1 MSAGVDLSE
10 FFDTFFD
17 EADEL
22 LAEMEQLLLG
32 LDPSAPDAD
41 DLNGIFRA
49 AHSIKGGAAT
59 FGCFEELAKT
69 THLLENQLDLIRHG
83 EMPLRQDMIDLFLE
97 TKDVL
102 TEQVAAYRESG
113 KPDQDAYERICAQ
126 LRQLALEQQA
136 VSEAPP
142 GSVSA
147 ASQSAPPGSAPA
159 PAAAQAAST
168 GSPPAPAAAQAATG
182 SSEVSAAAP
191 SASPGSAPSVSAA
204 PSGEPSSVHPPS
216 AAGGSAGLP
225 LLVRVTRIQDKD
237 VGPLSAEMA
246 LMGEV
251 LHKEHQDGTL
261 SIWLETTATA
271 SDLEA
276 VCCFVVNADQV
287 SVRPEAVP
295 GAAPGGGPQAAAR
308 GSTAGEALLA
318 EAARAVETAFAADP
332 APAGQPHSDLAHST
346 AGQPAGAHPESAA
359 ATSTAAATGTA
370 ATGTAA
376 GHTPTGSTP
385 SKSAPAEAADQGAA
399 DSSARDA
406 KAGKHKENGTIRV
419 GVEKVDQIINLV
431 GELVITQAM
440 LVQTSQSLDP
450 VLHDRLL
457 NGIEQLER
465 NARDLQEAVMSI
477 RMMPM
482 DYVFSR
488 FPRVVRENA
497 TRMGKRIRLVTKGQA
512 TELDKSLIERIIDP
526 LTHLVR
532 NSLDHGIEMPE
543 VRQAQGK
550 DPEGTLTLSA
560 QHNGGQIVIDVIDDG
575 AGLNRERIL
584 KKAISQGFP
593 VSDATPDEELWQL
606 IFAPGFSTAEKV
618 TDISGRGVGMDV
630 VRRNI
635 QGMGG
640 HVQLSS
646 RAGQGTTTRIVLPLT
661 LAILDGMSVRVG
673 AETFIL
679 PLSHVTESMQATAE
693 QIHSISDTERMLHVR
708 GEYLPIVALH
718 EVFNVDGAET
728 DLTRAI
734 AVILQAEEMRFAL
747 MVDHLIGQHQVVVKN
762 LEANYRKV
770 PGISAATILGDGSV
784 ALIVDVFAL
793 RRTSTLRAVA

>member
-22 LAEMEQLLLG
+22 LTNMEQQLLN
-32 LDPSAPDAD
+32 LDLEQPDPD
-41 DLNGIFRA
+41 VLNGIFRA
-49 AHSIKGGAAT
+49 AHSIKGGAGT

-69 THLLENQLDLIRHG
+69 THLLENLLDLIRHG

-102 TEQVAAYRESG
+102 TDQVAAYRGSE
-113 KPDQDAYERICAQ
+113 KPDQQVYERICAQ
-126 LRQLALEQQA
+126 LRQLALEQQQGG
-136 VSEAPP
+136 AP
-142 GSVSA
+142 A
-147 ASQSAPPGSAPA
+147 TPA
-159 PAAAQAAST
+159 PAAAVPASQAV
-168 GSPPAPAAAQAATG
+168 AAAT
-182 SSEVSAAAP
+182 
-191 SASPGSAPSVSAA
+191 
-204 PSGEPSSVHPPS
+204 SGD
-216 AAGGSAGLP
+216 LP
-225 LLVRVTRIQDKD
+225 VRIRISRIQDKD
-237 VGPLSAEMA
+237 VESLVNEMA
-246 LMGEV
+246 LMGEI
-251 LHKEHQDGTL
+251 LHRDQNGGDL
-261 SIWLETTATA
+261 SLWLRTTTSAD
-271 SDLEA
+271 DLEA
-276 VCCFVVNADQV
+276 VCCFIVNADQV
-287 SVRPEAVP
+287 SVVREALP
-295 GAAPGGGPQAAAR
+295 GAAAAAEAP
-308 GSTAGEALLA
+308 TA
-318 EAARAVETAFAADP
+318 AVAPVADHVP
-332 APAGQPHSDLAHST
+332 APSVSEIPSAA
-346 AGQPAGAHPESAA
+346 PAQEAPEPSGSRDAAESAA
-359 ATSTAAATGTA
+359 SSGGGGGSKAAK
-370 ATGTAA
+370 
-376 GHTPTGSTP
+376 P
-385 SKSAPAEAADQGAA
+385 
-399 DSSARDA
+399 
-406 KAGKHKENGTIRV
+406 KESGTIRV

-440 LVQTSQSLDP
+440 LLQTSQTLDP

-497 TRMGKRIRLVTKGQA
+497 TKLGKRIRLVTKGQA

-532 NSLDHGIEMPE
+532 NSLDHGLETPDARI
-543 VRQAQGK
+543 AQGK
-550 DPEGTLTLSA
+550 DPEGTLILSA
-560 QHNGGQIVIDVIDDG
+560 QHNGGQIIIDVIDDG

-584 KKAISQGFP
+584 KKAIASGFP
-593 VSDATPDEELWQL
+593 VSEATPDDELWQL

-635 QGMGG
+635 QSMGG

-646 RAGQGTTTRIVLPLT
+646 RKGEGTTTRIVLPLT
-661 LAILDGMSVRVG
+661 LAILDGMSVKVG
-673 AETFIL
+673 EETFIL
-679 PLSHVTESMQATAE
+679 PLSHVTESMQATDD
-693 QIHSISDTERMLHVR
+693 QIHRISETEQVLHVR

-718 EVFNVDGAET
+718 EVFNVGQAET

-734 AVILQAEEMRFAL
+734 AVILQAEDQRFAL

-762 LEANYRKV
+762 LETNYRKV

-793 RRTSTLRAVA
+793 RRTTSLRAGAAA

>member
-22 LAEMEQLLLG
+22 LTNMEQQLLN
-32 LDPSAPDAD
+32 LDLDQPDPD
-41 DLNGIFRA
+41 VLNGIFRA
-49 AHSIKGGAAT
+49 AHSIKGGAGT

-69 THLLENQLDLIRHG
+69 THLLENLLDLIRHG

-102 TEQVAAYRESG
+102 TEQVAAYRGSE
-113 KPDQDAYERICAQ
+113 KPDQQVYERICAQ
-126 LRQLALEQQA
+126 LRQLALEQQQGGA
-136 VSEAPP
+136 AGAP
-142 GSVSA
+142 
-147 ASQSAPPGSAPA
+147 APA
-159 PAAAQAAST
+159 PAAPAAAPQA
-168 GSPPAPAAAQAATG
+168 APAAA
-182 SSEVSAAAP
+182 AAP
-191 SASPGSAPSVSAA
+191 
-204 PSGEPSSVHPPS
+204 
-216 AAGGSAGLP
+216 AGDLP
-225 LLVRVTRIQDKD
+225 IRIRISRIQDKD
-237 VGPLSAEMA
+237 VEPLVNEMA
-246 LMGEV
+246 LMGEI
-251 LHKEHQDGTL
+251 LHRDHSGGDL
-261 SIWLETTATA
+261 SLWLQTTTPAD
-271 SDLEA
+271 DLEA
-276 VCCFVVNADQV
+276 VCCFIVNADQV
-287 SVRPEAVP
+287 SVTREAVP
-295 GAAPGGGPQAAAR
+295 GAAPAAA
-308 GSTAGEALLA
+308 A
-318 EAARAVETAFAADP
+318 P
-332 APAGQPHSDLAHST
+332 APA
-346 AGQPAGAHPESAA
+346 SAA
-359 ATSTAAATGTA
+359 APAPVA
-370 ATGTAA
+370 
-376 GHTPTGSTP
+376 
-385 SKSAPAEAADQGAA
+385 APAPAPAAEHAPAPDAA
-399 DSSARDA
+399 EPAGTRDA
-406 KAGKHKENGTIRV
+406 GESADKSGGANGVKAHKPKESGTIRV

-440 LVQTSQSLDP
+440 LLQTSQTLDP

-497 TRMGKRIRLVTKGQA
+497 TKLGKRIRLVTKGQA

-532 NSLDHGIEMPE
+532 NSLDHGLETPD
-543 VRQAQGK
+543 VRIAQGK
-550 DPEGTLTLSA
+550 DPEGTLILSA
-560 QHNGGQIVIDVIDDG
+560 QHNGGQIIIDVIDDG

-584 KKAISQGFP
+584 KKAIASGFP
-593 VSDATPDEELWQL
+593 VSEATPDDELWQL

-635 QGMGG
+635 QSMGG

-646 RAGQGTTTRIVLPLT
+646 RKGEGTTTRIVLPLT

-673 AETFIL
+673 EETFIL
-679 PLSHVTESMQATAE
+679 PLSHVTESMQATE
-693 QIHSISDTERMLHVR
+693 DQIHRISETEQVLHVR

-718 EVFNVDGAET
+718 EVFNVGQAET

-734 AVILQAEEMRFAL
+734 AVILQAEDQRFAL

-762 LEANYRKV
+762 LETNYRKV

-793 RRTSTLRAVA
+793 RRTTSLRAGAAA